1 MANTTK
7 KEADHIFPSIMPIDR
22 MFFFPKQ
29 KPRLEFGLV
38 NAF

>member
-7 KEADHIFPSIMPIDR
+7 KEDDHIFPSIMPIDR